1 MKTYRVSVYYEGCTD
16 IEVEAR
22 NEEEAKAKAYSE
34 FCDMDERVILSDIS
48 NIEPLDPVEEVE
60 Y

>member
-1 MKTYRVSVYYEGCTD
+1 MKTYRVTVYYEGSTD

-22 NEEEAKAKAYSE
+22 NEEEAKTMAYSE
-34 FCDMDERVILSDIS
+34 FCDMDERIILSDIS
-48 NIEPLDPVEEVE
+48 NIEPLNPVEEVG